1 MSHLDGNAVAGPLSE
16 IFAADITTAI
26 VTCAGCGASGPVA
39 TVHVYESA
47 GTVLRCP
54 DCDSV
59 LVRLVRRESGICVE
73 MSGVSVMRIGAG

>member
-1 MSHLDGNAVAGPLSE
+1 MSHLDGNAAAGPLSE
-16 IFAADITTAI
+16 VFAADITTAI

-54 DCDSV
+54 GCDSV
-59 LVRLVRRESGICVE
+59 LLRLVRRDGATCVE
-73 MSGVSVMRIGAG
+73 MSGVRVLRWHP